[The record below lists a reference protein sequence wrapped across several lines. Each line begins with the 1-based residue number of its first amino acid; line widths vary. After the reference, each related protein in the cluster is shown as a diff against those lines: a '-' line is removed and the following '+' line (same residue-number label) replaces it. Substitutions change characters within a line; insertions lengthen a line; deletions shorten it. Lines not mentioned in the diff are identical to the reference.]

1 MKTTVAVIFGLFLLL
16 GCSTSEHEMNL
27 TGEISGLKKGTI
39 YLQKID
45 DTTLITLDS
54 IVVDGKAQFHFN
66 TEIMSPE
73 VYYITMQFADSLK
86 TEKSIAFFAEPS
98 EIIITSKL
106 EDFEI
111 ESTVS
116 GSVNHQKWDDYKLL
130 MKRYRDKNLDL
141 IEQQFNAL
149 KDGQDSIAQAVEE
162 MQAKLVSSRYL
173 ATVNFAK
180 NNHNFEIAP
189 YLMLAEI
196 SNANLKYHD
205 TIYKLLTPKIK
216 DSKYGKALES
226 FIQERKTE

>member
-1 MKTTVAVIFGLFLLL
+1 MKTTLTIIFGLFLLI
-16 GCSTSEHEMNL
+16 GCSSSEHEMNL
-27 TGEISGLKKGTI
+27 TGEISGLRKGTI

-54 IVVDGKAQFHFN
+54 MKVDGKALFHFN
-66 TEIMSPE
+66 AEIMSPE

-98 EIIITSKL
+98 EIIVNSKL
-106 EDFEI
+106 ENFEI
-111 ESTVS
+111 ESMVS
-116 GSVNHQKWDDYKLL
+116 GSVNHQKWEDYQQL
-130 MKRYRDKNLDL
+130 MKRYKDKNLEL

-149 KDGQDSIAQAVEE
+149 KDGKDSIAQAVEG
-162 MQAKLVSSRYL
+162 MQRKLLSSRYL

-180 NNHNFEIAP
+180 NNNDFEIAP
-189 YLMLAEI
+189 YLMLSEVA
-196 SNANLKYHD
+196 NANLKYHD